1 MMNFRS
7 AFSLLLFA
15 FSSSSS
21 ATAKLYEVDNNV
33 RSLKGAEDEDEEHRN
48 RNLKKA
54 AKKSGGQGLAAA
66 EPGVAIAAAALTTAA
81 EGAST
86 FIAAFEI
93 LEAAAE
99 VAAKLEKACCVSCNQ
114 DTSTSNI
121 CDGLFE
127 LECASP
133 IAQVI
138 GACLDKLCTCDFRP
152 CALELLIQEL
162 SVNGLGNSIGYL
174 LGEVGIRKSRSS

>member
-15 FSSSSS
+15 FSS

-54 AKKSGGQGLAAA
+54 AKKSGGQGLAVGAVAGALITEA
-66 EPGVAIAAAALTTAA
+66 ER
-81 EGAST
+81 GAST

-133 IAQVI
+133 ITQVI
-138 GACLDKLCTCDFRP
+138 GACLDKLCTCDFRA

-162 SVNGLGNSIGYL
+162 SVSGLGNSLGYL
-174 LGEVGIRKSRSS
+174 LGGVGIR

>member
-54 AKKSGGQGLAAA
+54 PKKSGSGLADVAFVSAA
-66 EPGVAIAAAALTTAA
+66 ILAAG
-81 EGAST
+81 EGASPFMT
-86 FIAAFEI
+86 AIEI

-138 GACLDKLCTCDFRP
+138 GACLDKLCTCDFRA
-152 CALELLIQEL
+152 CALELLIPEL
-162 SVNGLGNSIGYL
+162 SVSGVGAARQYL
-174 LGEVGIRKSRSS
+174 S

>member
-54 AKKSGGQGLAAA
+54 AKKSGGQGLAV
-66 EPGVAIAAAALTTAA
+66 GVTAAALATAA

-138 GACLDKLCTCDFRP
+138 GACLDKLCTCDFRA
-152 CALELLIQEL
+152 CALELLIQEF
-162 SVNGLGNSIGYL
+162 SVNGV
-174 LGEVGIRKSRSS
+174 VGAVGPFWGSRIR